1 MTIAKWGFALAV
13 GGFLLMMGFMK
24 LSGAA
29 HIFPYIEFRA
39 SAAGVPLAGLF
50 FPLANN
56 ATGALEILA
65 GGMLIAPATR
75 RMGSY
80 LAVLPFLGAVLF
92 HLSPLLGVLTPT
104 GYADPKPVDVISAG
118 GPFART
124 DFSAAESNVLFIMAA
139 AGLAAAIIN
148 LIVQRTD

>member
-1 MTIAKWGFALAV
+1 
-13 GGFLLMMGFMK
+13 
-24 LSGAA
+24 
-29 HIFPYIEFRA
+29 
-39 SAAGVPLAGLF
+39 
-50 FPLANN
+50 
-56 ATGALEILA
+56 
-65 GGMLIAPATR
+65 
-75 RMGSY
+75 
-80 LAVLPFLGAVLF
+80 LF